1 MERLVVRLSTIDEVG
16 VEIAHS
22 RSQVGPRGCR
32 HSCMAPPDDRE
43 SAILLPLGPGN
54 YTTIVR
60 GAGGTT
66 GIAINE
72 IFRLDN

>member
-1 MERLVVRLSTIDEVG
+1 MELHDANGNLLASNDNWRTNANAAEIQASTL
-16 VEIAHS
+16 
-22 RSQVGPRGCR
+22 
-32 HSCMAPPDDRE
+32 APPDDRE